1 VSGVSASIAEG
12 FSLGGEDFCAH
23 VSGTLFH
30 AGERLLIVADLHLE
44 KGSAFAERRVLL
56 PPYDTPATLSRLAE
70 VVAYFAPR
78 AILALGDS
86 FHDVRAGARMGANDR
101 ESLQS
106 LQSGREWIWIA
117 GNHDPEAPAF
127 VEGLRRGTYQV
138 GAVTLRHEPSSH
150 EPSSCEIAGHLHP
163 VARVAAARGRLRR
176 RCFLSDDARCVMP
189 AFGAYAGGLNILD
202 EAFTPLFTRARA
214 TAHVLGRANVYR
226 IGLDSCRPD

>member
-1 VSGVSASIAEG
+1 MSGIAASVAEG

-23 VSGTLFH
+23 VSGALFH
-30 AGERLLIVADLHLE
+30 ARERLLIVADLHLE

-56 PPYDTPATLSRLAE
+56 PPYDTAATLGRLAE
-70 VVAYFAPR
+70 VVAHYAPR
-78 AILALGDS
+78 AVLALGDS
-86 FHDVRAGARMGANDR
+86 FHDTRAGARMSAQDR

-106 LQSGREWIWIA
+106 LQRGREWIWVA

-127 VEGLRRGTYQV
+127 VDGLRCASYSV
-138 GAVTLRHEPSSH
+138 GAVALRHEPSFNSGF
-150 EPSSCEIAGHLHP
+150 EIAGHLHP
-163 VARVAAARGRLRR
+163 VARVATARGRLRR
-176 RCFLSDDARCVMP
+176 RCFLSDEARCVMP

-226 IGLDSCRPD
+226 IALDSCRPD